1 MTRNLIWLLG
11 WVLTAGVVTSVGAL
25 PPGDNN
31 KHLGVASCASSTCHG
46 SVSAFRDSN
55 VLQNEFATWQSS
67 DKHSRAYQVLLN
79 DRSKRIAR
87 NMGLNNAHE
96 ASICLDCHADN
107 VPVASRGEKFDIA
120 DGVGCESCHG
130 GAEQYLSAHASGQV
144 SHADNLAAGLYPTE
158 NPQRRAE
165 LCLTCHLGTKDQM
178 ITHRIMGAG
187 HPRLSFELDTFTWL
201 NPHFEVD
208 DDYLQRKGDLNGA
221 RDWAVGQ
228 GVAAITQLETLMD
241 ERAGTDGIFPELV
254 LFDCHACHRSMFG
267 DRWVPRSG
275 TGLGPGIVRYNDAS
289 LLMFKHVLTAA
300 DAGQGQKLTQQI
312 KDLHIATT
320 KGRAETVQA
329 GRAVLTVLRSA
340 VERMQTAQFDAKM
353 LEGVLSSVVADG
365 ERGQYR
371 DYANAEQAAM
381 AVDTMILAFEN
392 EQVINADRAESLR
405 TKAQA
410 LFDATK
416 DEDNYQ
422 QGRFVKALRTLKDA
436 AP

>member
-1 MTRNLIWLLG
+1 MKRNLSWLLG
-11 WVLTAGVVTSVGAL
+11 CLMTTSMITSVYAL
-25 PPGDNN
+25 PPGDDNR
-31 KHLGVASCASSTCHG
+31 HLGVASCASSTCHG

-55 VLQNEFATWQSS
+55 VLQNEFATWQSY
-67 DKHSRAYQVLLN
+67 DPHAGAYKVLLN
-79 DRSKRIAR
+79 ERSKRIAR
-87 NMGLNNAHE
+87 NMGLGNAHE
-96 ASICLDCHADN
+96 AGICLDCHADN
-107 VPVASRGEKFDIA
+107 VPAASRGEKFDIA

-130 GAEQYLSAHASGQV
+130 GAEQYLSSHASGQV

-208 DDYLQRKGDLNGA
+208 EDYLQRKGDLNGA

-241 ERAGTDGIFPELV
+241 DRAGTDGIFPELV

-267 DRWVPRSG
+267 DQWVPRSG
-275 TGLGPGIVRYNDAS
+275 TGLGPGVVRYNDAS
-289 LLMFKHVLTAA
+289 LLMFKHVLTALNA
-300 DAGQGQKLTQQI
+300 TQGQGLSQQI
-312 KDLHIATT
+312 RDLHVATT

-329 GRAVLTVLRSA
+329 ARSVLGALRSA
-340 VERMQTAQFDAKM
+340 VDRVQSSQFDGAL
-353 LEGVLSSVVADG
+353 LEGVLASVVADG

-392 EQVINADRAESLR
+392 EQVITAERAETLR
-405 TKAQA
+405 TKAEA
-410 LFDATK
+410 LFEATK

-422 QGRFVKALRTLKDA
+422 QGRFVRALQALKDA

>member
-1 MTRNLIWLLG
+1 MKQRLYWLLG
-11 WVLTAGVVTSVGAL
+11 CLISTSALAL
-25 PPGDNN
+25 PPGDDNR
-31 KHLGVASCASSTCHG
+31 HLGVASCASSTCHG

-55 VLQNEFATWQSS
+55 VLQNEFATWQSV
-67 DKHSRAYQVLLN
+67 DKHSQAYQVLLN

-87 NMGLNNAHE
+87 NMGLANAHE
-96 ASICLDCHADN
+96 ADICLDCHADN
-107 VPVASRGEKFDIA
+107 TPVAMRGEKFDIA
-120 DGVGCESCHG
+120 DGVGCEACHG
-130 GAEQYLSAHASGQV
+130 GAEKYLSSHASGQV
-144 SHADNLAAGLYPTE
+144 SHEDNLAAGLYPTE

-165 LCLTCHLGTKDQM
+165 MCLTCHLGTKDQM

-201 NPHFEVD
+201 NPHFQVD
-208 DDYLQRKGDLNGA
+208 DDYVQRKGDLNGA

-241 ERAGTDGIFPELV
+241 DKAGTDGIFPELV

-289 LLMFKHVLTAA
+289 LLMFKHVLTAL
-300 DAGQGQKLTQQI
+300 DAGEGEALSQQVR
-312 KDLHIATT
+312 DLHVATT

-329 GRAVLTVLRSA
+329 GRAVLSSLRA
-340 VERMQTAQFDAKM
+340 GVNKVQAAQYDGAL

-392 EQVINADRAESLR
+392 EQVINAQRAEDLR
-405 TKAQA
+405 AKAEA
-410 LFDATK
+410 LFEATK

-422 QGRFVKALRTLKDA
+422 QGQFVRALRALKDA